1 MIMDILTATNKALSL
16 LRYIS
21 AATIYRKH
29 SSVKIILERVG
40 DLGVG
45 TTSSVIQTPSFPTI
59 DQCPEC
65 MHGFTTKQPIG
76 IQLEDIMATDWELEV
91 IEPAMKVEVDGWNF
105 SITPID
111 TTHVKMLNLDI
122 KGALPVIFHVG
133 ELDETIY
140 DRVRDFLVT
149 LYRS

>member
-1 MIMDILTATNKALSL
+1 MDILTATNKALSL
-16 LRYIS
+16 FRYIS
-21 AATIYRKH
+21 AATIYREH

-45 TTSSVIQTPSFPTI
+45 TTSSVIETPSIVTMG
-59 DQCPEC
+59 QCPEC
-65 MHGFTTKQPIG
+65 MHVFTTKQSIG
-76 IQLEDIMATDWELEV
+76 IQLEDIMATDWELEI

-111 TTHVKMLNLDI
+111 TTHVEMLNLDI
-122 KGALPVIFHVG
+122 KGAHPVISHVG